1 MKKDRSNKTIDETG
15 ENVRRQNRYSSD
27 GLSGKIICGECGRS
41 YRRITTHKGDI
52 VWRCAA
58 RVEKG
63 DCKAEMIKQIDIDNK
78 IMEVFEDKE
87 AEKSYKLIDKIIISG
102 KELNIVKRRV

>member
-1 MKKDRSNKTIDETG
+1 
-15 ENVRRQNRYSSD
+15 
-27 GLSGKIICGECGRS
+27 
-41 YRRITTHKGDI
+41 
-52 VWRCAA
+52 
-58 RVEKG
+58 
-63 DCKAEMIKQIDIDNK
+63 MIKQIDIDNK